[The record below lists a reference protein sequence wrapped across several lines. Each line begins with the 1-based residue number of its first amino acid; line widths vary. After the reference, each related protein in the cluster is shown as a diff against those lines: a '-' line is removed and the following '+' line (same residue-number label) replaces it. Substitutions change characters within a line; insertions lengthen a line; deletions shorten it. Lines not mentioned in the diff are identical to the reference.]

1 MAISTYSDLQ
11 AAVSR
16 WAGGSDDDNF
26 AQAIRDSIALT
37 EADMDDRL
45 RVPEMIQKQ
54 KTVATAEFESLPVGV
69 LKVLHVGLLSASGI
83 ETPLKPVSPIHF
95 DGTGTDEMG
104 TPSRYAI
111 LGGQIRF
118 RPIPS
123 PSASVQFRIT
133 FYGAVPRLDD
143 NDPCTLI
150 LQRYP
155 SVYLFGSL
163 MHLSNFTHQRDQF
176 LAWGQRFDSA
186 IAQANMAG
194 VTREASV
201 AR

>member
-26 AQAIRDSIALT
+26 AQAIRDAIALT

-54 KTVATAEFESLPVGV
+54 KSVATAEFESLPVGV
-69 LKVLHVGLLSASGI
+69 LQVLHVGLLSASGI

-95 DGTGTDEMG
+95 DGTGTDEMARLRA
-104 TPSRYAI
+104 TPSSADK
-111 LGGQIRF
+111 
-118 RPIPS
+118 
-123 PSASVQFRIT
+123 SASVRS
-133 FYGAVPRLDD
+133 PRPPHRCSFASRSMA
-143 NDPCTLI
+143 PCRAWTMMIPASLI

-163 MHLSNFTHQRDQF
+163 MHLTTSRT
-176 LAWGQRFDSA
+176 SA
-186 IAQANMAG
+186 
-194 VTREASV
+194 TCS
-201 AR
+201 